1 MTATIPAR
9 TFLPLADSPLLDGH
23 TDGQDA
29 DLAVRLAEQADP
41 ELATVRALLSI
52 THPATAPRITAA
64 LEARDDLSPAALAL
78 LVAHRP
84 ESRKGTAR
92 LRAVLFPDGGS
103 AACHT
108 FAHTVAA
115 LAHRPETISTPDLA
129 TEKFAA
135 AAAAAD
141 PEALHT
147 VLTGLLA
154 LPVLTGPADAA
165 LGRILDARAAAQI
178 PPAAIDRDGAAAR
191 ERTRRTRISAEITAR
206 RCDTITGIAEHT
218 GGLTHAAELWYDA
231 LTQAADTPQTAG
243 HALALAALA
252 PEALAT
258 GTGLDCPWP
267 AVTARWQQVKAVA
280 RAARRAPQVWPTAW
294 AKAASTEDGAAWDP
308 TQRALVAGYDLL
320 TEHVRALDTADAV
333 PSPDQCWATDPVGRA
348 LLRTVADHLTGHL
361 GHSPLPH
368 FDDALLIR
376 FVQALAKNRRDRLP
390 GALQI
395 HGLVAALKAARSKH
409 LLLARA
415 LSPDLGIVVPTRG
428 EAHRIAPPS
437 LDNPGEQDALAVKI
451 AQLAWLLE
459 ARPDA
464 RAHLLLVDEDPAGAS
479 AQTTQ
484 QVTAEHPQIRVT
496 AATRPDQASAK
507 GGAVLWGLGQLH
519 AAGHAVLA
527 YTDVDLTYPLDQL
540 GLHLAALDHPGTGAV
555 IGSRRLP
562 DSHGYYPP
570 SGPTPTAR
578 LYQQAVTELLGLEIS
593 DPQAGFKAF
602 RADALTTA
610 LPAVTDHGLS
620 FDTELL
626 AAVQHSGHTI
636 TEVGVA
642 TLHRWTDGQ
651 HGAPRDYD
659 AMLRNVHQQAQR
671 LSTTPRP
678 SPVWDRIQQAGSLA
692 AAAAKPAPV
701 EVTLTPAPR

>member
-1 MTATIPAR
+1 MTTAAIPVR
-9 TFLPLADSPLLDGH
+9 TFLPLADSPLLDGR

-41 ELATVRALLSI
+41 EPATIRSLLTV
-52 THPATAPRITAA
+52 THPATAARITNA
-64 LEARDDLSPAALAL
+64 LEMRDDLPLAVLAL

-84 ESRKGTAR
+84 ESRKATAR
-92 LRAVLFPDGGS
+92 LRALLFP

-115 LAHRPETISTPDLA
+115 LAHRPETISAPDLV

-147 VLTGLLA
+147 VLADLLTVPA
-154 LPVLTGPADAA
+154 LAGPADAV
-165 LGRILDARAAAQI
+165 LGRLLDARAAAQV
-178 PPAAIDRDGAAAR
+178 PPAAVDRDGAAAR

-206 RCDTITGIAEHT
+206 RCDTITAIAQHT

-231 LTQAADTPQTAG
+231 LTHAADTPETADR
-243 HALALAALA
+243 ALALAVLA
-252 PEALAT
+252 PQALAT
-258 GTGLDCPWP
+258 GTDLDCPWP
-267 AVTARWQQVKAVA
+267 AVTTRWQQVTAIA

-294 AKAASTEDGAAWDP
+294 VKAATTEDGSAWDP

-320 TEHVRALDTADAV
+320 TDHVRALDTTDTV
-333 PSPDQCWATDPVGRA
+333 PSPDQCWATDPAGRT
-348 LLRTVADHLTGHL
+348 LLHTVADQLTGHL

-376 FVQALAKNRRDRLP
+376 FVQGLAKNRRDRLP
-390 GALQI
+390 GTLQI
-395 HGLVAALKAARSKH
+395 HGLIAALKAARSKH
-409 LLLARA
+409 RLLARA
-415 LSPDLGIVVPTRG
+415 ASPDLGIVVPTRG
-428 EAHRIAPPS
+428 DAHRIAPPS
-437 LDNPGEQDALAVKI
+437 PDNPGGQDALAVKI

-464 RAHLLLVDEDPAGAS
+464 RAHLLLIDEDPAGAS
-479 AQTTQ
+479 AHAAQR
-484 QVTAEHPQIRVT
+484 VAVRHPQVRVT

-519 AAGHAVLA
+519 AAGHTVLA

-540 GLHLAALDHPGTGAV
+540 GLHLAALGRPGIGAV

-570 SGPTPTAR
+570 SGPTPASR
-578 LYQQAVTELLGLEIS
+578 LYQQAVTELLGLKVG

-602 RADALTTA
+602 HADALADA
-610 LPAVTDHGLS
+610 LPRVADHGLS

-626 AAVQHSGHTI
+626 AAVQQAGYTV
-636 TEVGVA
+636 TEAGVA
-642 TLHRWTDGQ
+642 ALHRWVEGR

-659 AMLRNVHQQAQR
+659 AMLQNVHQQAQR
-671 LSTTPRP
+671 LGTTPRS
-678 SPVWDRIQQAGSLA
+678 SPLWDRIQAVGSLA
-692 AAAAKPAPV
+692 AAATKPAPV
-701 EVTLTPAPR
+701 EVMIAPVPR